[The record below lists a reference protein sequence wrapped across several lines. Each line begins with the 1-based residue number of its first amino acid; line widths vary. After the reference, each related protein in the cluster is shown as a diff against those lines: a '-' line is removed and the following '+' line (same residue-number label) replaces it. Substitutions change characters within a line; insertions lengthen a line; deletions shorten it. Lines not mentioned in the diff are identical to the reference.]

1 MIPQYT
7 FYKTKYGD
15 ELLIDVVPLEKIK
28 KYTVAQPVHTLTYYD
43 ITLITEGAG
52 TFHIDDRTRQ
62 VNAGDIIFSRP
73 GEIRQWDSSGIRQG
87 YALIFEEEFLVS
99 FFNDPD
105 FLLNLSYFHI
115 ERPHPF
121 LPLEESTHTR
131 IRELI
136 LTIQKEVQTDET
148 KDKHLLRA
156 FLYEALMLLN
166 RFYKEMYFEEN
177 SSTEIKKQHISK
189 FVRLVNESFKE
200 NRSIRNYAAEL
211 CITPNYLNEIVKET
225 VGISAKHYIL
235 NKVLLEAKKLLLYTN
250 LSIVEIADRLHY
262 ESSSYFIRFFHMH
275 TRQTP
280 LEYRRNA
287 KP

>member
-52 TFHIDDRTRQ
+52 AFHIDNRTRQ

-105 FLLNLSYFHI
+105 FL
-115 ERPHPF
+115 
-121 LPLEESTHTR
+121 
-131 IRELI
+131 
-136 LTIQKEVQTDET
+136 
-148 KDKHLLRA
+148 
-156 FLYEALMLLN
+156 
-166 RFYKEMYFEEN
+166 
-177 SSTEIKKQHISK
+177 
-189 FVRLVNESFKE
+189 
-200 NRSIRNYAAEL
+200 
-211 CITPNYLNEIVKET
+211 
-225 VGISAKHYIL
+225 
-235 NKVLLEAKKLLLYTN
+235 
-250 LSIVEIADRLHY
+250 
-262 ESSSYFIRFFHMH
+262 
-275 TRQTP
+275 
-280 LEYRRNA
+280 
-287 KP
+287 